1 MFRVSYN
8 ILGRRWKHF
17 SQLLNIRWA
26 NVVRQKEL
34 HTAEP
39 LVPERRDFGFEMAIG
54 MLKGHKSQGIDQIP
68 GDLTKEGGKTFK
80 CFIYKLANTIWNK
93 DELPKV
99 YKDSIIIRMT
109 INETVVTIETY

>member
-1 MFRVSYN
+1 
-8 ILGRRWKHF
+8 
-17 SQLLNIRWA
+17 
-26 NVVRQKEL
+26 
-34 HTAEP
+34 
-39 LVPERRDFGFEMAIG
+39 VPERRDFGFEMAIG